1 MVMHSD
7 KFLKEFYSLAHKY
20 KVHVIADE
28 IAVGFGRTGHFFASE
43 KAKLW
48 PDFLLLSKS
57 ITSGYLPL
65 SVLMT
70 KKNIYQCFYDD
81 KVING
86 FLHSHT
92 FSGNAIA
99 CSIANKVIEILDR
112 DEFIKKNKNTK
123 KLIWNAFDWVKTNDA
138 LSDLRQKGMI
148 LAFDVK
154 KTN

>member
-1 MVMHSD
+1 MARLS
-7 KFLKEFYSLAHKY
+7 S
-20 KVHVIADE
+20 
-28 IAVGFGRTGHFFASE
+28 
-43 KAKLW
+43 
-48 PDFLLLSKS
+48 LSKS

-112 DEFIKKNKNTK
+112 DEFIKK
-123 KLIWNAFDWVKTNDA
+123 
-138 LSDLRQKGMI
+138 
-148 LAFDVK
+148 
-154 KTN
+154 

>member
-1 MVMHSD
+1 MFKKIEKLFKEKCDELSAIIIEPIVQGAAGMVMHSD
-7 KFLKEFYSLAHKY
+7 QFLKEFYSLAFKY

-70 KKNIYQCFYDD
+70 KKHIP
-81 KVING
+81 V
-86 FLHSHT
+86 FL
-92 FSGNAIA
+92 
-99 CSIANKVIEILDR
+99 R
-112 DEFIKKNKNTK
+112 
-123 KLIWNAFDWVKTNDA
+123 
-138 LSDLRQKGMI
+138 
-148 LAFDVK
+148 
-154 KTN
+154 